1 MVALD
6 NQSHH
11 TSSCLTFE
19 RFERL
24 VPLVFD
30 LIIIGLAVGA
40 LYGLLALSVSLIY
53 ASLDIVHFAQGEIFT
68 MGAFLGWVFFTR
80 NIPFVPSTILAVILT
95 VIFAVIILR
104 FVYHPIIKMTAG
116 FSVRGLTFIVA
127 GFGMSIILQNVF
139 WLIFG
144 AVSKNYGA
152 DFGEMIALGNI
163 SVQPIY
169 FIILAVALILM
180 VGLHIMLKRTKIGLS
195 MKAVSYNKEISS
207 LMGIDVNVITTFS
220 FGLAAA
226 MSAISGILSAQII
239 FVRYN
244 MAAVMLLKAFS
255 AAVVGGL
262 GNVYGAMLGGL
273 LIGVTETVGGRLLG
287 TQYKDIISF
296 AIMVIILL
304 FKPNGLFASRTKQKA

>member
-1 MVALD
+1 MVL
-6 NQSHH
+6 
-11 TSSCLTFE
+11 
-19 RFERL
+19 
-24 VPLVFD
+24 D

-68 MGAFLGWVFFTR
+68 MGAFFGWVFFT
-80 NIPFVPSTILAVILT
+80 NHIPFIPSTILAVLCTCIIAVFMQRVIYKPIL
-95 VIFAVIILR
+95 
-104 FVYHPIIKMTAG
+104 KMSAG

-152 DFGEMIALGNI
+152 DFGAMINLGNM
-163 SVQPIY
+163 SMKPIY
-169 FIILAVALILM
+169 FIVLAVATVLM
-180 VGLHIMLKRTKIGLS
+180 LGIHLMLKRTKIGLS
-195 MKAVSYNKEISS
+195 MKAISYNKQIAS
-207 LMGIDVNVITTFS
+207 LMGIDVDLVTSFA
-220 FGLAAA
+220 FGLAAV

-255 AAVVGGL
+255 ASVIGGL

-273 LIGVTETVGGRLLG
+273 MIGVIETVGGSVLG

-296 AIMVIILL
+296 AMMILVL
-304 FKPNGLFASRTKQKA
+304 MFKPNGIFTFRTRQKA

>member
-1 MVALD
+1 M
-6 NQSHH
+6 
-11 TSSCLTFE
+11 
-19 RFERL
+19 
-24 VPLVFD
+24 VFD

-53 ASLDIVHFAQGEIFT
+53 ASLDIVHFAQGELFT
-68 MGAFLGWVFFTR
+68 MGAFFGWVFFT
-80 NIPFVPSTILAVILT
+80 NGIPFIPSFVLAILCTSIIAVIMQR
-95 VIFAVIILR
+95 VIYKPIL
-104 FVYHPIIKMTAG
+104 KMTAG

-127 GFGMSIILQNVF
+127 GFGMSIILQNIY

-152 DFGEMIALGNI
+152 DFGDMINLGNM
-163 SVQPIY
+163 SMKPIY
-169 FIILAVALILM
+169 FIVLGVATVLM
-180 VGLHIMLKRTKIGLS
+180 LGIHLMFKRSKIGLS
-195 MKAVSYNKEISS
+195 MKAISFNKQIAS
-207 LMGIDVNVITTFS
+207 LMGIDVDKVTSFA

-226 MSAISGILSAQII
+226 MSAIAGILSAQII

-255 AAVVGGL
+255 AAVIGGL

-273 LIGVTETVGGRLLG
+273 LIGVIETVGGSVLG

-296 AIMVIILL
+296 AMMIMVLM
-304 FKPNGLFASRTKQKA
+304 FKPNGIFSFRTRQKA

>member
-1 MVALD
+1 MVL
-6 NQSHH
+6 
-11 TSSCLTFE
+11 
-19 RFERL
+19 
-24 VPLVFD
+24 D

-68 MGAFLGWVFFTR
+68 MGAFLGWVFYT
-80 NIPFVPSTILAVILT
+80 NHIPFIPSMIMAVLATSIVAVLMERIIYKPIL
-95 VIFAVIILR
+95 
-104 FVYHPIIKMTAG
+104 KMSSG

-127 GFGMSIILQNVF
+127 GFGMSIILQNVY

-152 DFGEMIALGNI
+152 DFGDMINMGNM
-163 SVQPIY
+163 SMKPIY
-169 FIILAVALILM
+169 FIILAVAVVLM
-180 VGLHIMLKRTKIGLS
+180 LGIHLLFKRTKIGLS
-195 MKAVSYNKEISS
+195 MKAISYNKQIAS
-207 LMGIDVNVITTFS
+207 LMGINVERVASFA
-220 FGLAAA
+220 FGLAGA
-226 MSAISGILSAQII
+226 MSAIAGILSAQII

-255 AAVVGGL
+255 AAVIGGL

-273 LIGVTETVGGRLLG
+273 LIGVAETVGGSIVG

-296 AIMVIILL
+296 ALMIIVLMV
-304 FKPNGLFASRTKQKA
+304 KPNGIFSFRTRQKA

>member
-1 MVALD
+1 M
-6 NQSHH
+6 
-11 TSSCLTFE
+11 F
-19 RFERL
+19 
-24 VPLVFD
+24 FD

-53 ASLDIVHFAQGEIFT
+53 ASLDIIHFAQGEIFT
-68 MGAFLGWVFFTR
+68 MGAFLGWVFFT
-80 NIPFVPSTILAVILT
+80 NEIPFIPSTIFAVILT
-95 VIFAVIILR
+95 VAFSVIILR
-104 FVYHPIIKMTAG
+104 FVYNPILKMTAG

-127 GFGMSIILQNVF
+127 GFGMSIILQNVY

-152 DFGEMIALGNI
+152 DFGEMIAIGNI
-163 SVQPIY
+163 SIQPIY
-169 FIILAVALILM
+169 FIILAVALVLM
-180 VGLHIMLKRTKIGLS
+180 VGLHILLKRTKIGLS

-207 LMGIDVNVITTFS
+207 LMGININRITTFS

-226 MSAISGILSAQII
+226 MSAISGILSSQII

-244 MAAVMLLKAFS
+244 MAAVILLKAFS

-262 GNVYGAMLGGL
+262 GNVYGAMFGGL
-273 LIGVTETVGGRLLG
+273 IIGITETIGGRYLG

-296 AIMVIILL
+296 AIMVLILM
-304 FKPNGLFASRTKQKA
+304 FKPSGLFTARTKQKA